1 MSSFPAGD
9 GVLPPLL
16 PEIWSHICSFML
28 KPSLSNL
35 SLTSRQMNHI
45 ALPHLFRSLRL
56 EGFGGSAECVIN
68 IAKSPKLRGLV
79 RELTIDSWV
88 GSGFEYNANEDY
100 EIPTDFMDALPYIRC
115 FGKVTTMHLRFNE
128 FCGDHDRTYWATEI
142 EETWSFRYRIID
154 TVCHCISGMWTKER
168 QERIDNRAGLE
179 YDPEYPEDDLGV
191 PLEHVLPLKE
201 LTISNLA
208 DYADPSIARSKAWKK
223 VLSLDSLVNLKLF
236 IATET
241 ESASPESAVYFEEK
255 YEFFGDLPNSWLSSP
270 IADNLRVLSLFYCD
284 YWGWFPKFDFR
295 LVGQDGSPFPQLKVL
310 ALGNYVFSHDWQ
322 IDWFAS
328 IGSKNGSGGLEE
340 LYLDDCPILTRA
352 RQMGPLSRSD
362 PGYPRAGTVLQ
373 AGSRRPDM
381 FEFSLRW
388 HQVLSRWTESMK
400 ALKVFRM
407 GHGAWHSPAPEDA
420 KMFREDTDDD
430 GYGMDASTYHR
441 ISYNVHR
448 SFGGDGISVTEESRM
463 QYTEYDIG
471 TGPSPWLEGGRYYAG
486 DAESPAVTEETRSK
500 DEGAYEALF
509 AAVSARQQDAR
520 GDL

>member
-1 MSSFPAGD
+1 M
-9 GVLPPLL
+9 PLL

-35 SLTSRQMNHI
+35 RLTSRQMNHT

-56 EGFGGSAECVIN
+56 EGFGGSAERVIN

-79 RELTIDSWV
+79 RELTIDSWI
-88 GSGFEYNANEDY
+88 GPGFEYNANEDY
-100 EIPTDFMDALPYIRC
+100 KIPTDFMDALPYIRC
-115 FGKVTTMHLRFNE
+115 FGKVTTMNLRFNE
-128 FCGDHDRTYWATEI
+128 FCGDDDRDYWRTEI

-154 TVCHCISGMWTKER
+154 TVCHCIVGMWTKER

-191 PLEHVLPLKE
+191 PLEHIMPLKE

-208 DYADPSIARSKAWKK
+208 DYPDTDITRSKAWKK
-223 VLSLDSLVNLKLF
+223 LLSLDSLVNLKLF
-236 IATET
+236 IATEV
-241 ESASPESAVYFEEK
+241 ESSSPESAVFFAEK

-270 IADNLRVLSLFYCD
+270 ITDNLRVLSLFYCD

-295 LVGQDGSPFPQLKVL
+295 LINEGGSPFPQLKVL

-322 IDWFAS
+322 IDWFTT

-352 RQMGPLSRSD
+352 QQMGPLSRSD
-362 PGYPRAGTVLQ
+362 PGYPRAGTVMQ
-373 AGSRRPDM
+373 DSGRPDK
-381 FEFSLRW
+381 FEYSLRW

-407 GHGAWHSPAPEDA
+407 DRGAWNSPSPKDA
-420 KMFREDTDDD
+420 KMFLEDVDDH
-430 GYGMDASTYHR
+430 GYRVDESTYHR
-441 ISYNVHR
+441 TSYNIHR
-448 SFGGDGISVTEESRM
+448 SFGGDGISVTEETRM
-463 QYTEYDIG
+463 QYIEYDIG
-471 TGPSPWLEGGRYYAG
+471 TGPSPWLEARRKRWFPR
-486 DAESPAVTEETRSK
+486 DDDFVVTEELLSK
-500 DEGAYEALF
+500 DAGAYEALF
-509 AAVSARQQDAR
+509 AAINARQQDSR
-520 GDL
+520 EEL